1 MTDGSLFPAA
11 TQLLVLLFAISIHE
25 AAHAWAA
32 ARCGDPG
39 PCEQGRMTLN
49 PLHHIDPVGSLLVP
63 VVLLI
68 GGLPLF
74 GWGRATSWDEEKLGR
89 PQLDDVLVHAAGPA
103 ANLLAFVLAAFA
115 LVLTLDS
122 LPEARAAAAAA
133 LEPPF
138 GRTESAAHFPLMFT
152 LVQLAFLNAFLALL
166 NLLPVPP
173 LDGGQILLQLMPTH
187 WAARVEGVR
196 PFGITIVLALAL
208 VQALALLVAPI
219 TVVLSQVIA
228 W

>member
-1 MTDGSLFPAA
+1 MKDGTLFPAV
-11 TQLLVLLFAISIHE
+11 TQLLVLLFAISLHE

-32 ARCGDPG
+32 LRCGDPG
-39 PCEQGRMTLN
+39 PRELGRTTLN

-63 VVLLI
+63 VMLLI

-74 GWGRATSWDEEKLGR
+74 GWGRTTVWQVDRLR
-89 PQLDDVLVHAAGPA
+89 RQQRDDVLVHAAGPA
-103 ANLLAFVLAAFA
+103 ANLAAFLLAAVA
-115 LVLTLDS
+115 LAITLQEV
-122 LPEARAAAAAA
+122 PEARAAAAAA

-138 GRTESAAHFPLMFT
+138 GKAESAAHFPLMFT

-173 LDGGQILLQLMPTH
+173 LDGGQILLRIMPEE
-187 WAARVEGVR
+187 WATRMAGVR
-196 PFGITIVLALAL
+196 PFGLTIVLALAL
-208 VQALALLVAPI
+208 VQALALLVMPVTLI
-219 TVVLSQVIA
+219 LSRVIA